1 MAKARPI
8 NAAHQV
14 IAIFT
19 PSPLKQ
25 GSRVTW
31 TKSNSAPI
39 CLRNCQNTQVSPIL
53 WLDERCMR
61 HITHTDILTLIRLYK
76 WYVYYSPREAS

>member
-1 MAKARPI
+1 MDQEQQRPD
-8 NAAHQV
+8 
-14 IAIFT
+14 
-19 PSPLKQ
+19 L
-25 GSRVTW
+25 
-31 TKSNSAPI
+31 SAE
-39 CLRNCQNTQVSPIL
+39 LSNTQVSPIL